1 MNRIRRRP
9 FDLKA
14 ITENLPAKIW
24 WCEKISIYFAVQSSL
39 SMSQEAINDLRE
51 IRKLMEGSSKFVSVS
66 GLSAISAGV
75 IALIGASV
83 AWWKLGIS
91 LHTPLE
97 YSSAGE
103 AGMIQFL
110 FLDAFIILSLAS
122 LSGFIFTIRK
132 ARKQNQSVWT
142 RSSRQL
148 LLDFC
153 LPLAV
158 GGVFSFMLFYQ
169 GFIGM
174 IAPSMLIFYGL
185 SLINAS
191 HKTLSDVRY
200 LGYLQVILGCINLL
214 FIGYGFLFWCIGFGL
229 IHILYGSFMY
239 FKYER

>member
-1 MNRIRRRP
+1 
-9 FDLKA
+9 
-14 ITENLPAKIW
+14 
-24 WCEKISIYFAVQSSL
+24 
-39 SMSQEAINDLRE
+39 MSQEAINDLRE

-83 AWWKLGIS
+83 AWWKLEIS
-91 LHTPLE
+91 FKTPLE
-97 YSSAGE
+97 YSYAGD

-110 FLDAFIILSLAS
+110 FIDAFIVLCLTS
-122 LSGFIFTIRK
+122 LSGFIFTVRK
-132 ARKQNQSVWT
+132 ARKQKQSVWT

-148 LLDFC
+148 LVDFC
-153 LPLAV
+153 LPLGV

-229 IHILYGSFMY
+229 IHIFYGSFMY

>member
-1 MNRIRRRP
+1 
-9 FDLKA
+9 
-14 ITENLPAKIW
+14 
-24 WCEKISIYFAVQSSL
+24 
-39 SMSQEAINDLRE
+39 MSQEAINDLRE

-91 LHTPLE
+91 LNTPLE
-97 YSSAGE
+97 YSYAGE
-103 AGMIQFL
+103 REIILFL
-110 FLDAFIILSLAS
+110 FSDAFIILCLAS
-122 LSGFIFTIRK
+122 LSGLIFTIRK

-148 LLDFC
+148 LVDFC

-229 IHILYGSFMY
+229 IHIFYGSFMY